1 MVSVAERIK
10 EGMAIRNMKQVDI
23 VEKTGINKGAVSSYI
38 SGKYE
43 PKQAN
48 ISLIANAL
56 NVSEAWLTGQN
67 VPMEKQIGAEAVDG
81 EMNEYLEALKNRS
94 EMRMLFQLAKGATK
108 SDVETAV
115 KIIEAL
121 RRKEE

>member
-1 MVSVAERIK
+1 
-10 EGMAIRNMKQVDI
+10 MATIPSRLREALSLRNMKQI
-23 VEKTGINKGAVSSYI
+23 ELSEHTGINKGAISSYL

-43 PKQAN
+43 PKQHN
-48 ISLIANAL
+48 ISLMAKAL
-56 NVSEAWLTGQN
+56 DVSEGWLMGQD
-67 VPMEKQIGAEAVDG
+67 VPMQEASPSVDDELYG
-81 EMNEYLEALKNRS
+81 YLEELKNRS

-121 RRKEE
+121 RMQGQG